1 MPDCALLASSSERE
15 RGEQIQNRRR
25 TEGADVRLT
34 FKKEQR
40 SEPANERFCKLLA
53 CSSFRL
59 LQKNADLGLLQG
71 VHWPHAGPFWASD
84 SPYVGSYRILNQPR
98 KPATSIT
105 TGCWT
110 FHAAGPGDT
119 ASQLWYME

>member
-15 RGEQIQNRRR
+15 RGERIQDRRR

-34 FKKEQR
+34 FKREQR
-40 SEPANERFCKLLA
+40 SEPP
-53 CSSFRL
+53 
-59 LQKNADLGLLQG
+59 D
-71 VHWPHAGPFWASD
+71 
-84 SPYVGSYRILNQPR
+84 VGSCRILNQPR

-110 FHAAGPGDT
+110 FHAAGPGDI
-119 ASQLWYME
+119 AGQLWYRE